1 MEHPSLDEL
10 YAANSSR
17 NFSMCSKPTFTSSS
31 PRSHPINFLQADLE
45 AFRARHF
52 RDVPEPHAAVKAAA
66 HESTY
71 EDDDGL
77 GYYPDGVKR
86 TLTDEQIA
94 MFRHSEIY
102 ALVRERQIKK
112 ENEDAE
118 SSEGPIAVK
127 SQPDAVAVAQDIP
140 KENMNSNDNSD
151 DEAEYAAFLKAEQK
165 QFRDQAASSK
175 RKRAAPNF
183 AQERNRD
190 HSTRRITREMDSV
203 GADETVLDYG
213 DEPKEQHSHRDL
225 DDLDGRKRIKFDDT
239 ESSPAAPAKP
249 AIEGRKIW
257 WPTIG
262 G

>member
-1 MEHPSLDEL
+1 
-10 YAANSSR
+10 
-17 NFSMCSKPTFTSSS
+17 
-31 PRSHPINFLQADLE
+31 
-45 AFRARHF
+45 
-52 RDVPEPHAAVKAAA
+52 
-66 HESTY
+66 
-71 EDDDGL
+71 
-77 GYYPDGVKR
+77 
-86 TLTDEQIA
+86 

-102 ALVRERQIKK
+102 AIARERQVKK

-118 SSEGPIAVK
+118 SNEESIALK
-127 SQPDAVAVAQDIP
+127 SQPDAVAVAQDVP
-140 KENMNSNDNSD
+140 KEDMNSNDNSD
-151 DEAEYAAFLKAEQK
+151 DEAEYAAFLEAEQK
-165 QFRDQAASSK
+165 QFRDQAASNK

-190 HSTRRITREMDSV
+190 RSTRRITREMDSI

-225 DDLDGRKRIKFDDT
+225 DDLNGQKRIKFDDAG
-239 ESSPAAPAKP
+239 SSSAAPAKP